1 MGSLNRLKEKMVQKR
16 LEREEKE
23 KREAKE
29 KERLRRTQGKD
40 LTMAKFEYVCLPH
53 LHNISVN

>member
-1 MGSLNRLKEKMVQKR
+1 MYACVLVCI
-16 LEREEKE
+16 EREEKE

-53 LHNISVN
+53 LHNISMN